1 MLVTDWLMDEMMQ
14 QQQQEG
20 AKKRKSVKQPQALTI
35 R

>member
-1 MLVTDWLMDEMMQ
+1 MLVTDWLMDEMM